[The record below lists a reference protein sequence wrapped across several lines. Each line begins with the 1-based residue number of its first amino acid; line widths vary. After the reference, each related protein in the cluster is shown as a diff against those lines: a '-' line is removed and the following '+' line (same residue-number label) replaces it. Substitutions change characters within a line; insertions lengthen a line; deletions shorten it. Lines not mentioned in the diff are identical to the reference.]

1 MARVSNTVLDK
12 IGESGHP
19 CLLPHHRG
27 NAFSFSLLN
36 MLLVVGLSCM
46 AFIKM
51 IRPPTEWDK
60 VFVNDMTDKRFI
72 SKIYKQLI

>member
-1 MARVSNTVLDK
+1 MARVSNTVLNK
-12 IGESGHP
+12 ICESGPP

-27 NAFSFSLLN
+27 NTFSFSLLS

-51 IRPPTEWDK
+51 IRLPTEWDK
-60 VFVNDMTDKRFI
+60 VFVNDMIDKRFI

>member
-1 MARVSNTVLDK
+1 MARTSKTLLNKSDK
-12 IGESGHP
+12 SGHSYLVP
-19 CLLPHHRG
+19 NLRG
-27 NAFSFSLLN
+27 NAFSFSLLS

-51 IRPPTEWDK
+51 IRGPTEWEK
-60 VFVNDMTDKRFI
+60 VFANDMTDKRFI